1 MSCTSLTDSRR
12 QLIYVLAVS
21 LYALAL
27 LVATLA
33 PTTANASSARVGD
46 FTLLDHK
53 GASHQ
58 LSWYSDQKAVVLF
71 VQGNGCP
78 IVRNG
83 SHTLGAL
90 RDQFTDQGVTFLM
103 LNPQPQDNRDSI
115 AKEASEFGYDF
126 PILLDE
132 AQLVAQSLGVD
143 RTAEVFV
150 IDPKKREVL
159 YRGPVD
165 DRLGYETQKPKAS
178 NHYLRDALTAVVAG
192 KQIAANAPEA
202 PGCLISYPAADAHA
216 KTPVSYSKEVAPIL
230 EKHCVSCHHDGGIGP
245 WAMTNHAMVQGWS
258 RMMKEVLM
266 TRRMPPGQFDAHA
279 SKPMLDAVDVSPEE
293 LQTLVHWIDAGAPKT
308 ADEPDPLLALT
319 FDPSPFT
326 LGEPDL
332 VFDVP
337 PQTIPATGVLD
348 YRYIPVELNLDRDVW
363 IRAIEFA
370 PGDRKVLHHVITYL
384 QSPADKS
391 ARARQNS
398 DGRDDSIG
406 GFAPGR
412 QPDVFRDNSG
422 RLIRKGSNF
431 LLQMHYTT
439 SGKET
444 VDATRVGLYLYD
456 EPPKH
461 VMSGGV
467 AGQRRFLIPPHVK
480 EHKLEGDMLIEED
493 AYLYGMMPHM
503 HFRGRY
509 MKYSAVYPD
518 GTEELLLSVPKYEFN
533 WQFSYQLE
541 EPLLLPA
548 GTRLVT
554 RGAMDNSTQNPY
566 NPDPSRP
573 VRFGLQTMHEM
584 FFGFVT
590 LRFVGDT
597 PESVTGVANLAA
609 DISKDVATNV
619 TTKNTQTAQR

>member
-1 MSCTSLTDSRR
+1 MPRTHRTAYRHKLTDYLAAFPR
-12 QLIYVLAVS
+12 VLA
-21 LYALAL
+21 
-27 LVATLA
+27 LVFATLLSA
-33 PTTANASSARVGD
+33 GVSINASGSNARIGD
-46 FTLLDHK
+46 FTLLDHT
-53 GASHQ
+53 GRSHQ

-83 SHTLGAL
+83 SHTLKAIGEEFK
-90 RDQFTDQGVTFLM
+90 DQDVTFLM

-115 AKEASEFGYDF
+115 AKEANEFGYSF
-126 PILLDE
+126 PVLLDE

-143 RTAEVFV
+143 RTAEVFI
-150 IDPKKREVL
+150 IDPKSREVL

-165 DRLGYETQKPKAS
+165 DRLGYETQKPKAN
-178 NHYLRDALTAVVAG
+178 NHYLRDALTAVVDG
-192 KQIAANAPEA
+192 RPVAANTPEA
-202 PGCLISYPAADAHA
+202 PGCLISYPAKDAHA
-216 KTPVSYSKEVAPIL
+216 KNPVSYSKDVAPIL
-230 EKHCVSCHHDGGIGP
+230 EKHCVSCHHEGGIGP

-279 SKPMLDAVDVSPEE
+279 SKPIIDGVVVTPQE
-293 LQTLVHWIDAGAPKT
+293 LQTLVHWIDAGAPM
-308 ADEPDPLLALT
+308 APDETDPLPALE

-332 VFDVP
+332 VYEVP

-391 ARARQNS
+391 ARARQNES
-398 DGRDDSIG
+398 GRDDSIG

-412 QPDVFRDNSG
+412 QPDIFRDNSG

-444 VDATRVGLYLYD
+444 VDATRIGLYLYD
-456 EPPKH
+456 EPPAY

-467 AGQRRFLIPPHVK
+467 AGQRRFLIPPHAK
-480 EHKLEGDMLIEED
+480 EHTLEGNMLIEQD

-509 MKYSAVYPD
+509 MTYSAVYPD

-554 RGAMDNSTQNPY
+554 RGAMDNSAQNPY
-566 NPDPSRP
+566 NPDPTRP

-597 PESVTGVANLAA
+597 PESVTGASSEAV
-609 DISKDVATNV
+609 SQSVS
-619 TTKNTQTAQR
+619 TKNTQTAQR

>member
-1 MSCTSLTDSRR
+1 MSRPDFIRSRLLYTALT
-12 QLIYVLAVS
+12 LAV
-21 LYALAL
+21 LLAAALNPAAAQAS
-27 LVATLA
+27 AT
-33 PTTANASSARVGD
+33 RIGD
-46 FTLLDHK
+46 FTLLDHN

-58 LSWYSDQKAVVLF
+58 LSWYSDQNAVVLF

-83 SHTLGAL
+83 SHTVREIREAFK
-90 RDQFTDQGVTFLM
+90 DQNVTFLM
-103 LNPQPQDNRDSI
+103 LNPQSQDTRDSI
-115 AKEASEFGYDF
+115 VKEAAEFGYDF

-132 AQLVAQSLGVD
+132 SQLVAQSLGVD

-150 IDPKKREVL
+150 IDPKKREIL

-165 DRLGYETQKPKAS
+165 DRLGYETQKPQAS
-178 NHYLRDALTAVVAG
+178 NHYLRDALSAVVSG
-192 KQIAANAPEA
+192 KPVPADTPEA
-202 PGCLISYPAADAHA
+202 PGCLISYHAKDAHN
-216 KTPVSYSKEVAPIL
+216 KNPVSYSKDVAPIL
-230 EKHCVSCHHDGGIGP
+230 EKHCVSCHHEGGIGS
-245 WAMTNHAMVQGWS
+245 WAMSNHAMVKGWS

-266 TRRMPPGQFDAHA
+266 TRRMPPGQFDAHV
-279 SKPMLDAVDVSPEE
+279 SKPMLDGVIVTPEE
-293 LQTLVHWIDAGAPKT
+293 LQTLVHWIDAGAPINEGE
-308 ADEPDPLLALT
+308 ADPLAALE

-337 PQTIPATGVLD
+337 PQTIPATGVID
-348 YRYIPVELNLDRDVW
+348 YRYIPVELNLDRDIW
-363 IRAIEFA
+363 IKAIEFA

-422 RLIRKGSNF
+422 RLIRKGSNL

-456 EPPKH
+456 EPPTY

-467 AGQRRFLIPPHVK
+467 AGQRRFLIPPYAK
-480 EHKLEGDMLIEED
+480 EHKLQGEMLIEQD

-509 MKYSAVYPD
+509 MTYSAVYPD
-518 GTEELLLSVPKYEFN
+518 GTKELLLSVPKYEFN

-554 RGAMDNSTQNPY
+554 RGAMDNSPQNPY

-597 PESVTGVANLAA
+597 PESVTGIAA
-609 DISKDVATNV
+609 SEKAVATRSN
-619 TTKNTQTAQR
+619 QTAQR